1 MFRRTLSLLLTLA
14 LFMTVIPQAGFALS
28 AEEALFGGSSSDTT
42 QSTGGTN
49 DAAQPA
55 GGQDD
60 ALEGEEDIYGSNDTS
75 SSTQYPTLQLG
86 DQDASDGVAYI
97 VFLQNRLIEL
107 GYLRD
112 TADGT
117 FGENTQTAVQ
127 AFQKNNGLPETGIA
141 DAATQT
147 KLFSD
152 TSALVTAAPDSTM
165 FGSETT
171 RVQTML
177 AQWGFLAGSI
187 DGKYGDNTASA
198 IQEFKQ
204 YMMAL
209 DPNYGATPTP
219 VPTATP
225 EPSIG
230 VFGEMPVVIDIPLPT
245 QSTAVADGTI
255 DDALL
260 AYVDGDR
267 AFQVYRQTVKNGD
280 SGVEVKRVQT
290 RLKQLNYLYSA
301 DGEFGALTQYALMYF
316 QNKHG
321 LTQSGVADEATQ
333 EMLFSAKALES
344 EEYVFPY
351 KIVIDISDQRV
362 YVGKWTGA
370 AYTDLVKT
378 MKCSTGK
385 NATPTPTGVYQAGGK
400 AGGEWYYFKDFNCY
414 AKWAYRIVGGILFH
428 SVVYSSSKKLVRSSV
443 SNLGRKASHGCVR
456 LTVEDAKWIYDN
468 CPTGTTVYI
477 RK

>member
-1 MFRRTLSLLLTLA
+1 
-14 LFMTVIPQAGFALS
+14 MTVIPQAGFALS

-219 VPTATP
+219 VPRPTTTP
-225 EPSIG
+225 VPSMSAGEP
-230 VFGEMPVVIDIPLPT
+230 EQEEDI
-245 QSTAVADGTI
+245 
-255 DDALL
+255 
-260 AYVDGDR
+260 
-267 AFQVYRQTVKNGD
+267 F
-280 SGVEVKRVQT
+280 
-290 RLKQLNYLYSA
+290 
-301 DGEFGALTQYALMYF
+301 
-316 QNKHG
+316 
-321 LTQSGVADEATQ
+321 
-333 EMLFSAKALES
+333 
-344 EEYVFPY
+344 VFPTAMP
-351 KIVIDISDQRV
+351 DSSAA
-362 YVGKWTGA
+362 TGPI
-370 AYTDLVKT
+370 YEELPEDT
-378 MKCSTGK
+378 
-385 NATPTPTGVYQAGGK
+385 
-400 AGGEWYYFKDFNCY
+400 
-414 AKWAYRIVGGILFH
+414 WAE
-428 SVVYSSSKKLVRSSV
+428 S
-443 SNLGRKASHGCVR
+443 
-456 LTVEDAKWIYDN
+456 
-468 CPTGTTVYI
+468 
-477 RK
+477 